1 MTIGA
6 LMEFL
11 SQHSSHREVSVKDS
25 KLGYVKLEITN
36 IGLGG
41 IDIKDDN
48 CPLFDKL
55 KKEWPE

>member
-6 LMEFL
+6 LIKFL
-11 SQHSSHREVSVKDS
+11 SQHSSHREVSVRDS

-41 IDIKDDN
+41 IDVKDSE
-48 CPLFDKL
+48 CPLFDQM
-55 KKEWPE
+55 KE